1 MNKLDP
7 KQKKQFIFL
16 SALAVLAFG
25 VFAFRMIRPTP
36 AAAGSAA
43 QAKPSAPTRVAAAS
57 SPMAENAGTS
67 DAAPP
72 SPDMRDPFVPGITD
86 PAALKAYQTTQKS
99 EDSPAPVNPAPPQR
113 VPETNDATP
122 VSIPAAA
129 PLPGPQDASDSVP
142 TVRETTAATQ
152 PLPVAP
158 VSPHWTVTGVL
169 QSGEEQVAILRNG
182 EQRRIVRTGDLVD
195 SQYRIAQVT
204 RDSVILQHGA
214 AQFTLP
220 LGGGSKTAAATGR

>member
-7 KQKKQFIFL
+7 KQKTQFIFL

-36 AAAGSAA
+36 AAAGSVA
-43 QAKPSAPTRVAAAS
+43 QAKSSAPTRVAAAGGGA
-57 SPMAENAGTS
+57 AEPGGT
-67 DAAPP
+67 DAPP
-72 SPDMRDPFVPGITD
+72 PSADMRDPFVPGIAD
-86 PAALKAYQTTQKS
+86 PAALEAYQAAQKS
-99 EDSPAPVNPAPPQR
+99 AAPPAPVKPSPPER
-113 VPETNDATP
+113 VSETNGTSA
-122 VSIPAAA
+122 VSVPSVP
-129 PLPGPQDASDSVP
+129 PLPGPQDGGDSVP

-158 VSPHWTVTGVL
+158 VSPNWTVTGVL
-169 QSGEEQVAILRNG
+169 HSGEEQVAILRNG

-195 SQYRIAQVT
+195 SQFRIAQVT
-204 RDSVILQHGA
+204 REGVVLQHGA
-214 AQFTLP
+214 ALFTLP